1 MDKWRGIK
9 CEPGYIDRQKVF
21 QSVMLLVFVAAGFGL
36 FLIGFLLTKTR
47 ANVFTVLGILMVLP
61 AAKRVI
67 SLVVMLPRHSVER
80 ERFDRM
86 REALEPGAVL
96 LTDYV
101 FTSSDKIMNLDF
113 VIIQNQRVIG
123 IGPEQIG
130 RSMDRWEKNKQ
141 YMEDYLQKSVA
152 GIAPDYQVELLVCDA
167 DYYERYGDSDKVDKA
182 SSDPGSQPGG
192 ADEIQGEIVKYL
204 KILAV

>member
-21 QSVMLLVFVAAGFGL
+21 QGAMLILFTAIGFAL
-36 FLIGFLLTKTR
+36 FLVGFIVTKTR

-67 SLVVMLPRHSVER
+67 ALVVMLPRHSVRPER
-80 ERFDRM
+80 VERM
-86 REALEPGAVL
+86 RATLGGEAVL

-101 FTSSDKIMNLDF
+101 FTSPDKIMSLDF
-113 VIIQNQRVIG
+113 VVIHGQRVIG
-123 IGPEQIG
+123 VGPVNDNGSGE
-130 RSMDRWEKNKQ
+130 RREKNRD
-141 YMEDYLQKSVA
+141 YMKDYLQKGVA
-152 GIAPDYQVELLVCDA
+152 GIAPDYRVELLASDEEF
-167 DYYERYGDSDKVDKA
+167 YERYAELSGADKA
-182 SSDPGSQPGG
+182 SGDP
-192 ADEIQGEIVKYL
+192 DEAQRQEEEVVKYL

>member
-21 QSVMLLVFVAAGFGL
+21 QGVMLLL
-36 FLIGFLLTKTR
+36 FTAIGFAIFLVGFILTKTR

-67 SLVVMLPRHSVER
+67 ALVVMLPRHSVKQER
-80 ERFDRM
+80 VERM
-86 REALEPGAVL
+86 KAALGEEAVL

-101 FTSSDKIMNLDF
+101 FTSADKIMSLDF
-113 VIIQNQRVIG
+113 VIIHNRRVIG
-123 IGPEQIG
+123 ICPENNGQPGERQEKG
-130 RSMDRWEKNKQ
+130 RD
-141 YMEDYLQKSVA
+141 YMKDYLQKGIT
-152 GIAPDYQVELLVCDA
+152 GIAPDYRVELLASDEEFYRRYA
-167 DYYERYGDSDKVDKA
+167 DMS
-182 SSDPGSQPGG
+182 G
-192 ADEIQGEIVKYL
+192 ADKPDETEERQEVVKYL

>member
-21 QSVMLLVFVAAGFGL
+21 QGVMLLLFVAVGFAL
-36 FLIGFLLTKTR
+36 FLIGFIVTKTR

-67 SLVVMLPRHSVER
+67 ALVVMLPRHSVKKER
-80 ERFDRM
+80 VERM
-86 REALEPGAVL
+86 EAALGGEAVL

-101 FTSSDKIMNLDF
+101 FTSSDKIMSLDF
-113 VIIQNQRVIG
+113 VIIHNRRVIG
-123 IGPEQIG
+123 ICPENNGQPGERQEKG
-130 RSMDRWEKNKQ
+130 RD
-141 YMEDYLQKSVA
+141 YMKDYLQKGIT
-152 GIAPDYQVELLVCDA
+152 GIAPDYRVELLASDEEFYRRYA
-167 DYYERYGDSDKVDKA
+167 DMS
-182 SSDPGSQPGG
+182 G
-192 ADEIQGEIVKYL
+192 ADKPDETEERQEVVKYL

>member
-21 QSVMLLVFVAAGFGL
+21 QSVMLLLFAAIGFGL
-36 FLIGFLLTKTR
+36 FLVGFILTKTR

-67 SLVVMLPRHSVER
+67 ALVVMLPRHSVKQER
-80 ERFDRM
+80 VDRM
-86 REALEPGAVL
+86 KAALKEEAVL

-101 FTSSDKIMNLDF
+101 FTSSDKIMSLDF
-113 VIIQNQRVIG
+113 VIIHNRRVIG
-123 IGPEQIG
+123 VCPENNGPGKRQ
-130 RSMDRWEKNKQ
+130 EKARD
-141 YMEDYLQKSVA
+141 YMKDYLQKGIT
-152 GIAPDYQVELLVCDA
+152 GIAPDYRVELLASDEDFYRRYAGLSGA
-167 DYYERYGDSDKVDKA
+167 DKASGDSDEAQRQEEEV
-182 SSDPGSQPGG
+182 
-192 ADEIQGEIVKYL
+192 VKYL